1 MKIKANADNIKTWL
15 NGMARFN
22 STPDFG
28 TTRILFTK
36 PEIKNR
42 EYVKAEMKALGLE
55 VKEDAIGNIFAVLK
69 GEDETLSP
77 VWTGSHIDTVPNAG
91 NFDGMAGVVCGMEA
105 LRIIRENNLKHKR
118 DIYVNVY
125 TSEEPTRYGLSC
137 LGSRALAGELH
148 LEDTKKLFDQDEK
161 S

>member
-42 EYVKAEMKALGLE
+42 EYVKA
-55 VKEDAIGNIFAVLK
+55 
-69 GEDETLSP
+69 
-77 VWTGSHIDTVPNAG
+77 
-91 NFDGMAGVVCGMEA
+91 
-105 LRIIRENNLKHKR
+105 
-118 DIYVNVY
+118 
-125 TSEEPTRYGLSC
+125 
-137 LGSRALAGELH
+137 
-148 LEDTKKLFDQDEK
+148 
-161 S
+161 